1 MAIGSY
7 TTQWPKANPGLLS
20 WIVADDCADG
30 SLATWNNRA
39 IFLKSFTQAVVASR
53 PIAASNVL
61 AGHKVVS
68 FDGIDDFMVN
78 ETPYPLPNSN
88 TTIFVVV
95 KARASGGR
103 LFTCS
108 TAAGGG
114 TAPRGYCDIGVAGY
128 NFTISTTGGGNA
140 VTVPTTIANFNILM
154 FARNGNNV
162 IGSVNNGAQ
171 VTVSNTNVPI
181 TDWGRI
187 TLGASPFGSRSSID
201 LAEFIVYDR
210 YLESSE
216 RLSVHRDL
224 SNKYGISIS

>member
-1 MAIGSY
+1 MAKGTY
-7 TTQWPKANPGLLS
+7 QTQQAEIISGLMTLS
-20 WIVADDCADG
+20 VADDCADG
-30 SLATWNNRA
+30 ALATWPNRA
-39 IFLKSFTQAVVASR
+39 RATKNFTQITTASQPSGVANQ
-53 PIAASNVL
+53 IA
-61 AGHKVVS
+61 GKKIIR
-68 FDGIDDFMVN
+68 FDGTDDFLLN

-88 TTIFVVV
+88 TTIFAVV

-108 TAAGGG
+108 TGAGGG

-128 NFTISTTGGGNA
+128 DFTISTTGGGNA

-201 LAEFIVYDR
+201 LAAFMVYDR
-210 YLESSE
+210 YLTSDE

-224 SNKYGISIS
+224 SNYYGIAIS